1 MSESSDKLESI
12 REQKRAEIK
21 SEMGENTDHTGATGD
36 SPDEPIHIR
45 SPDHFSEV
53 LESHDVVLTDFHAE
67 WCGPCKM
74 LAPIVEELAA
84 ETDATMAKVDVDELQ
99 SLAQQHRVQ
108 GVPTMILFAD
118 GEVAERIVGVRE
130 KSDIRRLLER
140 EGAA

>member
-1 MSESSDKLESI
+1 MSESSDKLDSI

-21 SEMGENTDHTGATGD
+21 SEMVDNTDDTESTAD
-36 SPDEPIHIR
+36 SPDDPIHIR
-45 SPDHFSEV
+45 SPDHFNEV
-53 LESHDVVLTDFHAE
+53 IESHDVVLVDFHAE

-99 SLAQQHRVQ
+99 QLAQQHRVQ
-108 GVPTMILFAD
+108 GVPTMILFAG
-118 GEVAERIVGVRE
+118 GEIAERIVGVRE

>member
-1 MSESSDKLESI
+1 MSETSDKLESI
-12 REQKRAEIK
+12 REQKRTEIK
-21 SEMGENTDHTGATGD
+21 SEMGETTDETGTTAG

-45 SPDHFSEV
+45 SPDHFNEV
-53 LESHDVVLTDFHAE
+53 LESHDVVLTDFHAD

-99 SLAQQHRVQ
+99 QLAQQHRVQ
-108 GVPTMILFAD
+108 GVPTMILFVD